1 MKIDHK
7 EQYTDFEEQFVIDE
21 NIDDRWGSKEIIL
34 FLIN

>member
-1 MKIDHK
+1 MKIDRK

-21 NIDDRWGSKEIIL
+21 NIGDYWDSKEIIL

>member
-7 EQYTDFEEQFVIDE
+7 ESYTDFGEQFVIGK
-21 NIDDRWGSKEIIL
+21 NNTGCWGSKEIIL